1 MLGISKMPARTQSRN
16 DTGITAM
23 TEYLTRLSTSM
34 RLQNRSMQLLSSAE
48 SDVATVLKL
57 AVLQRSRPSYGHLPA
72 H

>member
-23 TEYLTRLSTSM
+23 TEITRLSTSM

-57 AVLQRSRPSYGHLPA
+57 AVLQRWRPSYGHLPA